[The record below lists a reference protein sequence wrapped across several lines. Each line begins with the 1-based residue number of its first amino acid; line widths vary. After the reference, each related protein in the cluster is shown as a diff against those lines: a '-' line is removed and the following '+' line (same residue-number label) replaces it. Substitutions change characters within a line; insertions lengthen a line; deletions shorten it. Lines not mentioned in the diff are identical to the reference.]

1 MEMEKYLKKSAKQL
15 KQEMLEMTQALE
27 KIRQEKIQ
35 VYGEIFLDIVEGIDD
50 VKRAEAYF
58 KILDANAS
66 KAQKKI
72 LCDDIDDLKKL
83 AGIEDKPSVKNSFGD
98 TLIEKN
104 TSSTSLSNVSDYPKK
119 ANESLGNHD
128 NNMSGNS

>member
-1 MEMEKYLKKSAKQL
+1 MEKYLKKSAKQL

-50 VKRAEAYF
+50 VNRAEAYF

-72 LCDDIDDLKKL
+72 LCDAIDDLKKL

-104 TSSTSLSNVSDYPKK
+104 TSSTSLSNVSDYTEKVK
-119 ANESLGNHD
+119 ESLGNHD

>member
-1 MEMEKYLKKSAKQL
+1 MRKYV
-15 KQEMLEMTQALE
+15 
-27 KIRQEKIQ
+27 I
-35 VYGEIFLDIVEGIDD
+35 Y
-50 VKRAEAYF
+50 
-58 KILDANAS
+58 
-66 KAQKKI
+66 
-72 LCDDIDDLKKL
+72 IDDLKKL

-104 TSSTSLSNVSDYPKK
+104 TSSTSLSNVSDYAEK